1 MMLMCKNAITY
12 SVLSA
17 EHADEAAEV
26 IARGFVDEPG
36 LAAYVSAPQQRL
48 EIWRRFVSL
57 FKDECASNGLSI
69 MAVDNTSSQMVGCL
83 YVRDYRSP
91 LPVGITE
98 GPCRAMK
105 PLIGV
110 LEVADKQYEAVRPH
124 LQLGDCVDFWMGSVL
139 CEHRRKGIANA
150 LVEAG
155 VQHMTAF
162 SFKYIIGECTGAYS
176 ARTLL
181 KSGFVKRA
189 GALYRSCDYPAD
201 VPAPHTGI
209 IIYEKLNMS
218 S

>member
-1 MMLMCKNAITY
+1 
-12 SVLSA
+12 
-17 EHADEAAEV
+17 
-26 IARGFVDEPG
+26 
-36 LAAYVSAPQQRL
+36 
-48 EIWRRFVSL
+48 
-57 FKDECASNGLSI
+57 
-69 MAVDNTSSQMVGCL
+69 
-83 YVRDYRSP
+83 
-91 LPVGITE
+91 
-98 GPCRAMK
+98 MK

-139 CEHRRKGIANA
+139 CEHRRKGIANT

-209 IIYEKLNMS
+209 IIYEKLNMNS
-218 S
+218 